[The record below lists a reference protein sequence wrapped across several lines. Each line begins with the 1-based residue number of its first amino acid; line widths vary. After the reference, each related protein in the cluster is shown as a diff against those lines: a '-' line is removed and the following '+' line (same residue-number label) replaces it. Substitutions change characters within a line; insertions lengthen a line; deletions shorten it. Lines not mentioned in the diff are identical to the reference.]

1 MGFWDTGKPLSAAS
15 DNLHMTTLAR
25 IARVVAH
32 PLMPGIGDEID
43 QGLITLRLLNE
54 AGYDLVPREGALIR
68 NATPTASYL
77 PTIEQYVEIIASTP
91 DALKGD
97 AK

>member
-54 AGYDLVPREGALIR
+54 AGYDLVPREGAPIR

-77 PTIEQYVEIIASTP
+77 PTIEQYIEIIAATP